1 MALLSDENL
10 AQLSRLQLNA
20 RQIVEGFLIG
30 LHKSPYHGF
39 SVEFADHRQYNPGES
54 LKNVDW
60 KIVART
66 GRYYVKRYEEET
78 NLRCYI
84 LLDHSKSMFYSSGD
98 ITKIDYAKRL
108 AASLSWLMIAQKDAA
123 GLYTFN
129 NKITSNLSPKA
140 FRSYTAQIF
149 SRLVQLEP
157 EESTDILSPLHQI
170 AESIKKRSL
179 IVLISDLMEDEE
191 KIIQAFKHF
200 RNHRHELIV
209 FHIYDPKEQ
218 SLEFKR
224 ETQFIDS
231 ESGEKITVN
240 PWQIRKDYRERYDNF
255 YKALKESCHQL
266 QVEYNPVPIN
276 QDINELLLKYLIKR
290 KKGL

>member
-1 MALLSDENL
+1 MALLSDEHL
-10 AQLSRLQLNA
+10 ARLSRLQLSA

-78 NLRCYI
+78 NLRCHI
-84 LLDHSKSMFYSSGD
+84 LVDHSKSMFYSSSG
-98 ITKIDYAKRL
+98 TSKIEFAKRL
-108 AASLSWLMIAQKDAA
+108 AAALAWLMIAQKDAA

-129 NKITSNLSPKA
+129 HKITGILAPKA

-149 SRLVQLEP
+149 AQLVQLEAG
-157 EESTDILSPLHQI
+157 ETTDILGPLHQI

-179 IVLISDLMEDEE
+179 VILISDLMDDHK
-191 KIIQAFKHF
+191 KILQAFKHF
-200 RNHRHELIV
+200 RNHRHELLV
-209 FHIYDPKEQ
+209 FHIYDPQEQ
-218 SLEFKR
+218 ELNFQR
-224 ETQFIDS
+224 ETEFVDS

-240 PWQIRKDYRERYDNF
+240 PWQIQGEYKKLYSEF
-255 YKALKESCHQL
+255 YHQLKESCHQIE
-266 QVEYNPVPIN
+266 VEYNPVSTTE
-276 QDINELLLKYLIKR
+276 DVGDLLLKYLIKR

>member
-1 MALLSDENL
+1 MPLLSDENL
-10 AQLSRLQLNA
+10 AQLSRLQLSA
-20 RQIVEGFLIG
+20 KQIVEGFLIG

-84 LLDHSKSMFYSSGD
+84 LLDHSKSMFYTSGKES
-98 ITKIDYAKRL
+98 KIDFGKRL
-108 AASLSWLMIAQKDAA
+108 AASLAWLMIAQKDAV

-129 NKITSNLSPKA
+129 HRISSTLSPKA

-149 SRLVQLEP
+149 SRLVQLEA
-157 EESTDILSPLHQI
+157 EESTDILSPLHEI

-179 IVLISDLMEDEE
+179 IILISDLMEDDE

-200 RNHRHELIV
+200 RNHRHELLV
-209 FHIYDPKEQ
+209 FHLYDPKEQ
-218 SLEFKR
+218 NLEFRR

-240 PWQIRKDYRERYDNF
+240 PWQIRKEYRLLYDEF
-255 YKALKESCHQL
+255 YQKLKESCHQL
-266 QVEYNPVPIN
+266 QVEYNPVSITE
-276 QDINELLLKYLIKR
+276 DISSLLLRYLIKR

>member
-1 MALLSDENL
+1 MALLSEEHL
-10 AQLSRLQLNA
+10 AQLSRLQLSA
-20 RQIVEGFLIG
+20 SQIVEGFLIG

-78 NLRCYI
+78 NLRCHI
-84 LLDHSKSMFYSSGD
+84 LLDHSRSMFYSSSGT
-98 ITKIDYAKRL
+98 TKIEYAKRL
-108 AASLSWLMIAQKDAA
+108 AAALAWLMIAQKDAA

-129 NKITSNLSPKA
+129 HQITGILAPKA

-149 SRLVQLEP
+149 AQLVKLEAGDT
-157 EESTDILSPLHQI
+157 TDILSPLHQI

-179 IVLISDLMEDEE
+179 VILISDLMDDPE
-191 KIIQAFKHF
+191 KILQAFKHF
-200 RNHRHELIV
+200 RNHRHELLV
-209 FHIYDPKEQ
+209 FHIFDPQEQ
-218 SLEFKR
+218 ELNFKR
-224 ETQFIDS
+224 ETEFIDS

-240 PWQIRKDYRERYDNF
+240 PWQIREEYQNLYGDF
-255 YKALKESCHQL
+255 YQKLKESCHQIE
-266 QVEYNPVPIN
+266 VEYNPVSTSE
-276 QDINELLLKYLIKR
+276 DVGDLLLKYLSKR

>member
-1 MALLSDENL
+1 MPLLSDEHL

-20 RQIVEGFLIG
+20 KQIVEGFLIG

-84 LLDHSKSMFYSSGD
+84 LLDHSRSMFYGSQG
-98 ITKIDYAKRL
+98 TPKIQYARLL
-108 AASLSWLMIAQKDAA
+108 AASLAWLMIGQKDAT
-123 GLYTFN
+123 GLFTFN
-129 NKITSNLSPKA
+129 HQITSALSPKA
-140 FRSYTAQIF
+140 IRSYTAQIF
-149 SRLVQLEP
+149 ARLIALEP
-157 EESTDILSPLHQI
+157 NDRTDIHEPLHQI

-179 IVLISDLMEDEE
+179 VILISDLMDDPQRM
-191 KIIQAFKHF
+191 IQAFKHF
-200 RNHRHELIV
+200 RNHRHELLV
-209 FHIYDPKEQ
+209 FHIYDPQEQ
-218 SLEFKR
+218 ELNFKR
-224 ETQFIDS
+224 ETEFIDS
-231 ESGEKITVN
+231 ETGEKITVN
-240 PWQIRKDYRERYDNF
+240 PWQIRNEYQKLYQDF
-255 YKALKESCHQL
+255 YADLKEACHTL
-266 QVEYNPVPIN
+266 EMEYNPVSTATEIS
-276 QDINELLLKYLIKR
+276 DMLLKYLNKR

>member
-1 MALLSDENL
+1 MPLLSDENL
-10 AQLSRLQLNA
+10 AQLSRLELSA
-20 RQIVEGFLIG
+20 KQIVEGFLIG

-84 LLDHSKSMFYSSGD
+84 LLDHSKSMFYGSGE
-98 ITKIDYAKRL
+98 ISKMDYAKRL
-108 AASLSWLMIAQKDAA
+108 AAALAWLMIAQKDAA

-129 NKITSNLSPKA
+129 HKITSALSPKA

-149 SRLVQLEP
+149 ARLVQLEA
-157 EESTDILSPLHQI
+157 ESTTDILSPLHEI
-170 AESIKKRSL
+170 AERIKKRSL
-179 IVLISDLMEDEE
+179 IIIISDLMEDDQ
-191 KIIQAFKHF
+191 KIIQTFKHF
-200 RNHRHELIV
+200 RNHQHELLV
-209 FHIYDPKEQ
+209 FHLFDPYEQ
-218 SLEFKR
+218 SLEFRR

-240 PWQIRKDYRERYDNF
+240 PWQIRKEYQLRYNGF
-255 YKALKESCHQL
+255 YQSLKESCHQL
-266 QVEYNPVPIN
+266 KVEYNPVSITE
-276 QDINELLLKYLIKR
+276 DIGSLLLKYLIKR